1 MANFN
6 LADYETVD
14 TRIHRFYETHKYG
27 RIITELIEAR
37 TNDVGQI
44 VQYICKAEI
53 WRDLTDAVP
62 SATGYAE
69 EVMGSSPVN
78 RTSALENCETS
89 AIGRALANL
98 GFSTKG
104 QRPSQEEMGK
114 ASRAPKKT
122 LTEAVV
128 EAAPVADKQ
137 KKLDALQAEAY
148 AKAKFYKL
156 TGAKADSFLMHL
168 AGVNEFSKIDWYV
181 VSLISKAGWQSAY
194 DAWTK
199 ADAK

>member
-14 TRIHRFYETHKYG
+14 SRIHKLFEVYPLA
-27 RIITELIEAR
+27 RIR
-37 TNDVGQI
+37 TKLVQMNRNDAGQI
-44 VQYICKAEI
+44 VQFIFKAEI
-53 WRDLTDAVP
+53 YRHWQDSVP

-69 EVMGSSPVN
+69 EILGSSPVN

-104 QRPSQEEMGK
+104 QRPSQEEMSK
-114 ASRAPKKT
+114 VARAPKKT
-122 LTEAVV
+122 LTEAID
-128 EAAPVADKQ
+128 EAKPKVDRQQELDK
-137 KKLDALQAEAY
+137 LQEEAY

-156 TGAKADSFLMHL
+156 TGSKADSFLMHL
-168 AGVNEFSKIDWYV
+168 AGANEFSKIDWYV

-194 DAWTK
+194 DAWMNK
-199 ADAK
+199 DAK